1 MSISSIASSGMQV
14 SALRQQVAASNVARQ
29 PVDGSPRQAVAAST
43 QLNDGVAASVV
54 DANADPSAPATDLV
68 EGLSARNDFQ
78 ANATALRR
86 SDEMLGSLLDVLS

>member
-14 SALRQQVAASNVARQ
+14 AALRQQVAASNVARQ
-29 PVDGSPRQAVAAST
+29 PVDGGPRQAVVAST
-43 QLNDGVAASVV
+43 QANAGVAASVV
-54 DANADPSAPATDLV
+54 DAATDPSAPATDLV

-86 SDEMLGSLLDVLS
+86 SDEMLGSLLDVLT

>member
-1 MSISSIASSGMQV
+1 M
-14 SALRQQVAASNVARQ
+14 LRQQVAASNMAGQ

-43 QLNDGVAASVV
+43 QANGGVAASVV
-54 DANADPSAPATDLV
+54 DASSDPSAPATDLV

>member
-43 QLNDGVAASVV
+43 QLNGGVAASVV

>member
-14 SALRQQVAASNVARQ
+14 AALRQQVAASNVARQ

-43 QLNDGVAASVV
+43 QVNGGVAASVV
-54 DANADPSAPATDLV
+54 DANADPSAPASDLI

-78 ANATALRR
+78 ANANALRR
-86 SDEMLGSLLDVLS
+86 SDQMLGSLLDVLT

>member
-1 MSISSIASSGMQV
+1 MSISPIASSGMQV
-14 SALRQQVAASNVARQ
+14 AVLRQQVAASNMARQ

-43 QLNDGVAASVV
+43 QANGGVAASVV
-54 DANADPSAPATDLV
+54 DASSDPSAPATDLV

>member
-1 MSISSIASSGMQV
+1 MSISPIASSGMQV
-14 SALRQQVAASNVARQ
+14 AALRQQVAASNVARQ
-29 PVDGSPRQAVAAST
+29 SVDGSPRQAVAAST
-43 QLNDGVAASVV
+43 QANGGVAASVV
-54 DANADPSAPATDLV
+54 DASSDPSAPATDLV

>member
-1 MSISSIASSGMQV
+1 MSISSIASSGMRV
-14 SALRQQVAASNVARQ
+14 AALRQQVAASNVARQ

-43 QLNDGVAASVV
+43 QLNGGVAASVV
-54 DANADPSAPATDLV
+54 DANADPSAPATGLV

>member
-1 MSISSIASSGMQV
+1 MSVSSIASSGMQV
-14 SALRQQVAASNVARQ
+14 AALRQQVAASNVARQ

-43 QLNDGVAASVV
+43 QANAGVAASVV
-54 DANADPSAPATDLV
+54 DAASDPSAPATDLV

-86 SDEMLGSLLDVLS
+86 SDEMLGSLLDVLT

>member
-14 SALRQQVAASNVARQ
+14 AALRQQVATSNVARQ

-43 QLNDGVAASVV
+43 QLNGGVAASVV
-54 DANADPSAPATDLV
+54 DANANPSAPASDLV

>member
-1 MSISSIASSGMQV
+1 MSISPIASSGMQV
-14 SALRQQVAASNVARQ
+14 AALRQQVAASNVARQ

-43 QLNDGVAASVV
+43 QANGGVAASVV
-54 DANADPSAPATDLV
+54 DAASDPSAPATDLV

>member
-14 SALRQQVAASNVARQ
+14 AALRQQVAASNVARQ

-43 QLNDGVAASVV
+43 QLNGGVAASVV

-68 EGLSARNDFQ
+68 EGLSTRNDFQ

>member
-1 MSISSIASSGMQV
+1 MSISPIASSGMQV
-14 SALRQQVAASNVARQ
+14 AVLRQQVAASNVARQ

-43 QLNDGVAASVV
+43 QANGGVAASVV
-54 DANADPSAPATDLV
+54 DASSDPSAPATDLV

>member
-1 MSISSIASSGMQV
+1 MSISPIASSGMQV
-14 SALRQQVAASNVARQ
+14 AVLRQQVAASNMARQ

-43 QLNDGVAASVV
+43 QANGGVAASVV
-54 DANADPSAPATDLV
+54 DPSSDPSAPATDLV

>member
-14 SALRQQVAASNVARQ
+14 AALRQQVAASNVARQ

-43 QLNDGVAASVV
+43 QLNGGVAASVV

-78 ANATALRR
+78 GNATALRR

>member
-1 MSISSIASSGMQV
+1 MSISPIASSGMQV
-14 SALRQQVAASNVARQ
+14 ATLRQQVAASNVARQ

-43 QLNDGVAASVV
+43 QANGGVAASVV
-54 DANADPSAPATDLV
+54 DASSDPSAPATDLV

>member
-1 MSISSIASSGMQV
+1 MSISPIASSGMQV
-14 SALRQQVAASNVARQ
+14 AVLRQQVAASNLARQ

-43 QLNDGVAASVV
+43 QANGGVAASVV
-54 DANADPSAPATDLV
+54 DASSDPSAPATDLV